1 MTWFLRLQVVY
12 FGYELLINGLIPT
25 FEALFVGDPAYNDD
39 LDPTLALKQHYFD
52 LAFIFGLLWT
62 FRSRAFPDYY
72 HLGLR
77 EEEALEQ

>member
-1 MTWFLRLQVVY
+1 MVY

-25 FEALFVGDPAYNDD
+25 FEALFVGDTAYNDD

-62 FRSRAFPDYY
+62 FRSRAFPDFY

-77 EEEALEQ
+77 EEEVLEQ